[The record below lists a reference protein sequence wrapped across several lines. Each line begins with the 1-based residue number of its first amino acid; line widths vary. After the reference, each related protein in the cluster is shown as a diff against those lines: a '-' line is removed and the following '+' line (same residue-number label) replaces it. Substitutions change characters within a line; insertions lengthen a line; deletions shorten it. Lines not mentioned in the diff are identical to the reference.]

1 MKKILAFTLVI
12 LTLFLCACTEGEEP
26 LRGYE
31 VSITEFGFTDP
42 ETGVEYE
49 MFSNPISV
57 YALERDEPICND
69 GNVQY
74 YSVKWEDSA
83 KYLCDKDGIVYKA
96 VGVPD
101 LTIDIFDPVAA
112 FVYYGSAYLTTLYC
126 EEKYRD
132 PEISYPDDTEFQD
145 DSDLVY
151 AIRDAILNESET
163 QLPLELD
170 DDNTFTLRM
179 LSANYPG
186 LYYVVVFTVDTEG
199 NCYLYDRA
207 TRKAVYAPQDVIDR
221 FIGDEY

>member
-1 MKKILAFTLVI
+1 MKKTLAFTLVI
-12 LTLFLCACTEGEEP
+12 LTLVLCACTEGEEP

-31 VSITEFGFTDP
+31 VSLTPYGFTDP
-42 ETGVEYE
+42 ETGIEYE

-57 YALERDEPICND
+57 YALEKDEPLCND
-69 GNVQY
+69 GDMQY
-74 YSVKWEDSA
+74 YSVKWEDST
-83 KYLCDKDGIVYKA
+83 KYLCDKDGVVYKA
-96 VGVPD
+96 VGIPD
-101 LTIDIFDPVAA
+101 LTIDVFDPVAA

-151 AIRDAILNESET
+151 AIRDAILNEPET

-170 DDNTFTLRM
+170 DDNTFILRM
-179 LSANYPG
+179 LSADYPG
-186 LYYVVVFTVDTEG
+186 LYYVVVFTTDKAG

-207 TRKAVYAPQDVIDR
+207 SRKSVYAPEEVVEK
-221 FIGDEY
+221 FIGDE

>member
-1 MKKILAFTLVI
+1 MKKTLALILVLAFALS
-12 LTLFLCACTEGEEP
+12 FCACSDKEV

-31 VSITEFGFTDP
+31 VSLTPYGFTDP
-42 ETGVEYE
+42 KTGIEYE

-57 YALERDEPICND
+57 YALERDEAICND
-69 GNVQY
+69 GEIQY
-74 YSVKWEDSA
+74 YSVKWEDSTEF
-83 KYLCDKDGIVYKA
+83 LCDSDGIVYKA
-96 VGVPD
+96 VGIPD
-101 LTIDIFDPVAA
+101 LTIDAFDPVAS

-151 AIRDAILNESET
+151 AIRDAILKEDATE
-163 QLPLELD
+163 LPVLLD

-186 LYYVVVFTVDTEG
+186 LYYVVVFTADTDG
-199 NCYLYDRA
+199 NYYLYDRA
-207 TRKAVYAPQDVIDR
+207 TRKAVYAPEEVVER
-221 FIGDEY
+221 FIGDE